1 MRPIFALLVV
11 CFAAAGAARA
21 ASEAHQALV
30 ASIPEGNALTFRA
43 YLGDTDLGV
52 HKMRWSVSGQTV
64 VVNIEIDLGARVLFL
79 PVYSYKHR
87 SKETW
92 TDGVLT
98 AISTTTDDDGKT
110 FTVTG
115 ELKGNAFDVK
125 GTEFTGAIPLP
136 MAPTSYWDYG
146 TLKKGT
152 WMSTQSGQVLKVRVS
167 PKGPETIKTRT
178 GQIQAN
184 RYDASG
190 DLEAS
195 LWYDARKRWVK
206 SRFVV
211 GGNTITY
218 VLQ

>member
-1 MRPIFALLVV
+1 MRFIVAAVV
-11 CFAAAGAARA
+11 ACIVSLSPSRA
-21 ASEAHQALV
+21 SPEAQAALV
-30 ASIPEGNALTFRA
+30 ASIPDGNALTFRA
-43 YLGDTDLGV
+43 FLGDTDLGL
-52 HKMRWSVSGQTV
+52 HKMRWTVSGETV

-87 SKETW
+87 SQETW
-92 TDGVLT
+92 TGGVLS
-98 AISTTTDDDGKT
+98 AISTTTDDDGKK
-110 FTVTG
+110 FTVKG
-115 ELKGNAFDVK
+115 ELKGTNFEVR
-125 GTEFTGAIPLP
+125 GTEFTGSIPLP

-146 TLKKGT
+146 TLKKPT
-152 WMSTQSGQVLKVRVS
+152 WMSTQSGQVLSVKVAS
-167 PKGPETIKTRT
+167 KGVESIKTRA
-178 GQIQAN
+178 GVIQAN
-184 RYDASG
+184 RYDVTG